1 MADVFDEA
9 VQFAAGN
16 ISVTFDVD
24 GFDLTAVIDD
34 VAEDFEVRILD
45 KFCNVGELHVEAQVR
60 LIRAVVCHGV
70 VPSHAMNR
78 ELDVVAQRF
87 FEDVVYHLFDE
98 GQDFFLVHE
107 GHFHVE
113 LSKFRLAVGAQV
125 FIAEAAGDLVITVH
139 TGNHEQLFKNLR
151 RLRQRIEFAFVDTA
165 RYEVVT
171 SAFWRALAEFRRFN
185 VDEAVFVE
193 ERAHGMFYFMAHDE
207 VVLHFRTAQVEVAV
221 FEADLFVDVDV
232 VFNVE
237 RRRLGRIED
246 AQFFAADFDSA
257 RLHLGVDRIFITHA
271 DDAAYSQDVFCTYL
285 FCFIERNLFIIRRS
299 DDLYDARTV
308 AEIDE
313 DQSAV
318 VAAAFYP
325 AGQDNFF
332 AVVRFTYFSAVL
344 GAV

>member
-1 MADVFDEA
+1 M
-9 VQFAAGN
+9 
-16 ISVTFDVD
+16 
-24 GFDLTAVIDD
+24 
-34 VAEDFEVRILD
+34 
-45 KFCNVGELHVEAQVR
+45 
-60 LIRAVVCHGV
+60 
-70 VPSHAMNR
+70 
-78 ELDVVAQRF
+78 AQRF

-165 RYEVVT
+165 RYEVVAG
-171 SAFWRALAEFRRFN
+171 AFRRALAEFRRFD

-325 AGQDNFF
+325 AGQDDFF